1 MNVHELTLQNYSAA
15 SGCPSACQP
24 MLYLGTAGSYGNEQ
38 INVVLGEG
46 WQGLTVKAVF
56 QPAGV
61 TVLVP
66 GDGTFDVPWEAT
78 ETALDAA
85 KGRIVFEGVTDG
97 RVLISTDIPYA
108 VGSHSDTEGSNSQ
121 PPTPSQW
128 EQFVDEVKGDA
139 DRAEQAAKDAEVSVQ
154 TVKDAGAQ
162 AVTDIGNAKDSALE
176 AIAAAREEAVGS
188 ISADVEGAKQA
199 AADAEQSAADAEQSA
214 KNAADALANVQSAG
228 QSALDDIATERQNT
242 LSDIQNEGAKQQSA
256 VAGAGTAA
264 LEAIGQ
270 TEQAAINQIKQ
281 TGATQVG
288 AVQSAGTTQ
297 VGLVNSAG
305 QQQTENIAQ
314 AGSQQ
319 VQAVQAAGTAA
330 VGAVNDARDEAVEE
344 IETANAHSPQIN
356 QDTGYWQT
364 WNAETGE
371 YVDTTT
377 KAQGPQGETGAT
389 PQLTIGT
396 VTTLDPGED
405 ATVTITGTAEAP
417 VLNFGIPKGE
427 QGDGSTSGSDLPATT
442 AADSGKVPTVKADG
456 SAYELAGPYAPLS
469 AAIRPTSSGNPVSIT
484 DSVEWPLQGLKVY
497 GKSVQDGTPSPENP
511 VPIVSAGDGGSIGLT
526 VSNSA
531 DQNQQITISTPTGL
545 LGIPADG
552 LGDIIN
558 YTDNTGHKWY
568 CDDVNCGSEITSR
581 IVKIIFDGSQDERI
595 DRVANSLQTAP
606 VFLLKIEKS
615 IFIPNNID
623 CLSNQFKAQ
632 HTFDTNNIIQNHCM
646 WTRSTYFGNA
656 VAIRADEF
664 TSAEEFRRHLSSSPL
679 ELLVN
684 RATPIT
690 THLSSDELAAYRA
703 LHTYDGATVVSTAE
717 DVAGLEVRYVADAQK
732 YIDNRLT
739 VAESHIQEI
748 AAAQLNAQTGG

>member
-1 MNVHELTLQNYSAA
+1 MNVHELTLQNYTAA

-24 MLYLGTAGSYGNEQ
+24 ILYLGTAGSYGNEQ
-38 INVVLGEG
+38 LVVTLGKG
-46 WQGLTVKAVF
+46 WDGLTVTATF

-66 GDGTFDVPWEAT
+66 GDGTLDVPWEAT

-162 AVTDIGNAKDSALE
+162 AVTDIGAAKDSALDAIVKAGEE
-176 AIAAAREEAVGS
+176 AAGSITADVQAAKDAAA
-188 ISADVEGAKQA
+188 A
-199 AADAEQSAADAEQSA
+199 AAQSA
-214 KNAADALANVQSAG
+214 KDAAAELPKVQQAG
-228 QSALDDIATERQNT
+228 QT
-242 LSDIQNEGAKQQSA
+242 
-256 VAGAGTAA
+256 V
-264 LEAIGQ
+264 IGQ
-270 TEQAAINQIKQ
+270 IAQ

-297 VGLVNSAG
+297 VGLVNAAG
-305 QQQTENIAQ
+305 QQQAENIAQ

-330 VGAVNDARDEAVEE
+330 VGTVNDARDDAVEE

-356 QDTGYWQT
+356 DDTGYWQT
-364 WNAETGE
+364 WDTETGQ

-377 KAQGPQGETGAT
+377 KAQGPQGNKGDTGDPGPQGETGAT
-389 PQLTIGT
+389 PQLTVGA
-396 VTTLDPGED
+396 VTTLEPGED

-442 AADSGKVPTVKADG
+442 AADSGKAPTVNAAG
-456 SAYELAGPYAPLS
+456 TGYELAGPYAPLS
-469 AAIRPTSSGNPVSIT
+469 AAIRPTASGNPVNIT

-497 GKSVQDGTPSPENP
+497 GKSTQDGTPSPENP
-511 VPIVSAGDGGSIGLT
+511 VPIVSSGDGGSIGLT

-531 DQNQQITISTPTGL
+531 DQNQQLTISTPTGL
-545 LGIPADG
+545 PGVRVSKNGNYIDPSGQQFLANYRDWERGVDVQMCCNVVLDG
-552 LGDIIN
+552 TSGAGF
-558 YTDNTGHKWY
+558 DNVGTW
-568 CDDVNCGSEITSR
+568 
-581 IVKIIFDGSQDERI
+581 
-595 DRVANSLQTAP
+595 
-606 VFLLKIEKS
+606 
-615 IFIPNNID
+615 
-623 CLSNQFKAQ
+623 
-632 HTFDTNNIIQNHCM
+632 
-646 WTRSTYFGNA
+646 
-656 VAIRADEF
+656 
-664 TSAEEFRRHLSSSPL
+664 HLSSSSQKDL
-679 ELLVN
+679 FGGTLIFNKNFQEAFSDRFEVQSESYDTSKTQTFYVSTDGRACSMSSLLFETPSIDGFKAYFKANPTRFVVPY
-684 RATPIT
+684 AEPIETPIPPE
-690 THLSSDELAAYRA
+690 ELTAYRA

-717 DVAGLEVRYVADAQK
+717 DVAGLEVRYIADAQK
-732 YIDNRLT
+732 YIDDRLAA
-739 VAESHIQEI
+739 AESHIQEI